1 MPDKV
6 NATIRCTNIA
16 PLESASKTIGASKFQ
31 LGIFAGNGSGKTYLS
46 RMFRLLEQ
54 GATQSYDE
62 AGASPYDMFLT
73 FGKDQAEFDFKITNN
88 EGIPSDD
95 LKIEISRGK
104 IPSIPKP
111 KLSYHVFNSDYVDD
125 NIRELDYEKDS
136 DISGFIL
143 GKAQIDLTTEEKD
156 LEKVRTDGKDLQG
169 TLEKLVNDYID
180 KSVNPIA
187 GIKRLNEY
195 KDLMSFHVLISQNE
209 RKRQSVSKTV
219 SGYISDFDKLKS
231 IPEELN
237 DIQRLRSINVD
248 TDQISSILTEL
259 STEYTISSFAED
271 FKAQV
276 KSKQD
281 FIERGVALYQ
291 ENPSV
296 CPFCG
301 MSPNEDA
308 IALIDQYT
316 KFLNDSESIAIKKF
330 QEYVKD
336 ISQLLA
342 QLDTLQKDSQQRRS
356 QFEEYKTKYIFSMEE
371 EVFGE
376 LHTSPLAD
384 WLCHLSQRIS
394 SKIENI
400 AKPDDTSDLS
410 INDLSRIVNALNL
423 EIEQLNG
430 KIDSINIKKN
440 KTSEDSK
447 EVRRNICRA
456 AYNHLLDTHGTDI
469 KRLFALKTKVDEID
483 ADIQKKRETSKIS
496 RKKKVAATIRQVLDY
511 FFSGKY
517 TLEEDTF
524 RLIFNSRQ
532 LEKGQV
538 KHVLS
543 EGEKNIIAF
552 AYYLGDTHMNVQSE
566 EGYNKLVFVIDDP
579 ISSMDFTYVYT
590 LSGVIRDLKQIFPEI
605 TSHVR
610 YLVLTHNS
618 DFMRILY
625 ANNILEKVV
634 LLRDGQF
641 ADFDSNF
648 TVPYILHLRDVYGV
662 AKKLEKPRHT
672 IANSIRHIIE
682 TLNTFETIKPGEN
695 GVKEYIKSN
704 FSNDTKTYTYINDLS
719 HGGWRSEQPPLDDKD
734 YIDICAAVV
743 ENVNKKYPKQICF
756 CEELFQ

>member
-6 NATIRCTNIA
+6 NVTIRCANIA
-16 PLESASKTIGASKFQ
+16 PLEFASTTIGLSKFQ

-54 GATQSYDE
+54 GDTLLYDE

-73 FGKDQAEFDFKITNN
+73 FGKDRAEFDFRITNDQ
-88 EGIPSDD
+88 GISSDD
-95 LKIEISRGK
+95 IRIEIEKG
-104 IPSIPKP
+104 ILPSIPKT
-111 KLSYHVFNSDYVDD
+111 KLSYHVFNSDYVDE
-125 NIRELDYEKDS
+125 NIRRINYEKDG

-143 GKAQIDLTTEEKD
+143 GKAQIDLTIEEEN
-156 LEKVRTDGKDLQG
+156 LEKARAEGKELQES
-169 TLEKLVNDYID
+169 LEKLVDDYINRT
-180 KSVNPIA
+180 VNPIT

-195 KDLMSFHVLISQNE
+195 RDLLSFPILISKNE
-209 RKRQSVSKTV
+209 RMRQNVSKTV

-231 IPEELN
+231 IPEELA
-237 DIQRLRSINVD
+237 DIQGLRIINVNI
-248 TDQISSILTEL
+248 DQISTILAEL
-259 STEYTISSFAED
+259 STEYTISSFAES
-271 FKAQV
+271 FKSQV

-281 FIERGVALYQ
+281 FVEQGVALYRD
-291 ENPSV
+291 NPSV

-301 MSPNEDA
+301 MTPSEDA
-308 IALIDQYT
+308 LALIDQYT
-316 KFLNDSESIAIKKF
+316 KFLNASESIAVKKF
-330 QEYVKD
+330 QKYVNE
-336 ISQLLA
+336 IGQLLS
-342 QLDTLQKDSQQRRS
+342 QLDTLQKDSQQRRVK
-356 QFEEYKTKYIFSMEE
+356 FEEYKAKYIFSMEGE
-371 EVFGE
+371 EFSE
-376 LHTSPLAD
+376 LHTRPLQE
-384 WLCHLSQRIS
+384 WLYDLSRRVS
-394 SKIENI
+394 AKVDNI
-400 AKPDDTSDLS
+400 AKPCIVSDLS
-410 INDLSRIVNALNL
+410 VNDLLRLVNTLNL

-430 KIDSINIKKN
+430 KIDSINTKKN

-456 AYNHLLDTHGTDI
+456 AYNHLLDTYGSDI
-469 KRLFALKTKVDEID
+469 KKLLALKTQCDEIEE
-483 ADIQKKRETSKIS
+483 AIIKKRETCKIS

-517 TLEEDTF
+517 TLEEETF
-524 RLIFNSRQ
+524 RLVFNSRQ

-538 KHVLS
+538 KQVLS

-590 LSGVIRDLKQIFPEI
+590 LSGVMRDLKQIFPEI
-605 TSHVR
+605 SSHIR

-641 ADFDSNF
+641 AEFDSNF

-662 AKKLEKPRHT
+662 AKRGEKPRHT

-682 TLNTFETIKPGEN
+682 TIDTFETIKSGEN
-695 GVKEYIKSN
+695 GVQAYIRRYFPTN
-704 FSNDTKTYTYINDLS
+704 TMLYTSINDLS
-719 HGGWRSEQPPLDDKD
+719 HGGWRSEQPPLDYKD
-734 YIDICAAVV
+734 YVGICNAVIEHV
-743 ENVNKKYPKQICF
+743 KDKYPKQISF

>member
-6 NATIRCTNIA
+6 NTTIRCTNVA
-16 PLESASKTIGASKFQ
+16 PLESASKTIRSSKFR

-54 GATQSYDE
+54 GATQTYDE
-62 AGASPYDMFLT
+62 VGASPYDMFLT
-73 FGKDQAEFDFKITNN
+73 FGKDHAEFDFKITDAQ
-88 EGIPSDD
+88 GVPSED
-95 LKIEISRGK
+95 LKIEIDKGK

-111 KLSYHVFNSDYVDD
+111 KMSYHVFNSDYVDE

-143 GKAQIDLTTEEKD
+143 GKVQIDLTTEESE
-156 LEKVRTDGKDLQG
+156 LERVRTDGKNLQG
-169 TLEKLVNDYID
+169 TLEKLVNDYIE
-180 KSVNPIA
+180 KTVNPIA
-187 GIKRLNEY
+187 DIKRLNEY
-195 KDLMSFHVLISQNE
+195 RDLMSFPTLINQNE
-209 RKRQSVSKTV
+209 SKRQQVSKIV

-231 IPEELN
+231 IPEELA
-237 DIQRLRSINVD
+237 DIPRLQKINID
-248 TDQISSILTEL
+248 ADQISSMLAEL
-259 STEYTISSFAED
+259 STAYTISSFAED

-281 FIERGVALYQ
+281 FVEKGVVLYR
-291 ENPSV
+291 ENSSV

-301 MSPNEDA
+301 MAPNEDA

-316 KFLNDSESIAIKKF
+316 KFLNGSESIAIRKF
-330 QEYVKD
+330 QGYGKE
-336 ISQLLA
+336 ISLLLA
-342 QLDTLQKDSQQRRS
+342 QLDTLQRDSQQRS
-356 QFEEYKTKYIFSMEE
+356 AKFEEYKTKYIFSMEGE
-371 EVFGE
+371 EFCE
-376 LHTSPLAD
+376 LHTSPFAD
-384 WLCHLSQRIS
+384 WLSDLSQRIS
-394 SKIENI
+394 TKIENI
-400 AKPDDTSDLS
+400 AKPYDVSDLS
-410 INDLSRIVNALNL
+410 INELSRIVSTLNL
-423 EIEQLNG
+423 EIEQLNR
-430 KIDSINIKKN
+430 KIDSMNTKKN

-456 AYNHLLDTHGTDI
+456 ANNHLLDTYGQDI
-469 KRLFALKTKVDEID
+469 KKLFALKTKVNEID
-483 ADIQKKRETSKIS
+483 AGIQKKRETSKKS
-496 RKKKVAATIRQVLDY
+496 RKKKVAVTIRQVLDY

-543 EGEKNIIAF
+543 EGEKSIIAF

-566 EGYNKLVFVIDDP
+566 EGYNKLIFVIDDP

-590 LSGVIRDLKQIFPEI
+590 MSGVIRDLKHIFPEI
-605 TSHVR
+605 SSHVR

-625 ANNILEKVV
+625 ANDILDKVV

-641 ADFDSNF
+641 ADFDNNF

-662 AKKLEKPRHT
+662 AKKGEKPSHT
-672 IANSIRHIIE
+672 IANSIRHIFE
-682 TLNTFETIKPGEN
+682 TLDTFETIKPKEN
-695 GVKEYIKSN
+695 GIKEYIKSS
-704 FSNDTKTYTYINDLS
+704 FPNDTRTYTYINDLS

-734 YIDICAAVV
+734 YVDICDAVV
-743 ENVNKKYPKQICF
+743 EHVRGKYPKQISF
-756 CEELFQ
+756 CEGLCQ